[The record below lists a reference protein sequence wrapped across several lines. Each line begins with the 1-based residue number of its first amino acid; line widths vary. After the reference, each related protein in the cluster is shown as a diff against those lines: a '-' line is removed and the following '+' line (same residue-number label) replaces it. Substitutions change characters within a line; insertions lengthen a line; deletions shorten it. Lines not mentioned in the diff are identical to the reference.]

1 MIKSIHKFVELR
13 KEGRNILNAG
23 YKNIISDK
31 RASWGLLNNRKK
43 KKKKNSPKT
52 VNIRLVKNN
61 IEKELNDICNEILI
75 IIDKYLVPNVTD
87 FE

>member
-52 VNIRLVKNN
+52 VNISK
-61 IEKELNDICNEILI
+61 ISQK
-75 IIDKYLVPNVTD
+75 
-87 FE
+87 

>member
-1 MIKSIHKFVELR
+1 M
-13 KEGRNILNAG
+13 
-23 YKNIISDK
+23 
-31 RASWGLLNNRKK
+31 GLLNNRKK

-75 IIDKYLVPNVTD
+75 IIDKYLVSNVTD